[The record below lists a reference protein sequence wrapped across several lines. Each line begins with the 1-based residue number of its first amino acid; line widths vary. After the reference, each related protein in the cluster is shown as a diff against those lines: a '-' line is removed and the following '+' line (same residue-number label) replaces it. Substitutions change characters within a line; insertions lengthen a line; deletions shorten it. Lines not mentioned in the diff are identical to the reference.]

1 MSKSYDGGVTYKCC
15 FDNSP
20 LTKKENYAM
29 EMRSQKAK
37 ELAIVATSGLNFP
50 TKSRKYLINLVKEAA
65 IKVKATFI
73 IVAGNTMDG
82 KALELELKAR
92 LKRRLVGVSSK
103 HSERVRLDF
112 EAEFIEEYA
121 AQLDEYLPVISGCN
135 WHIVIA
141 EKVFDR
147 PIGVRIMEHVQARRR
162 DVRLIGAKE
171 DGTYDT
177 EPKVPL
183 QYRGFEVIRV
193 IVPRRTPWF
202 YRIVTGFMQRLINSF
217 VPRTNSAKPSLVLV
231 GCTGTAAY
239 LPFYEG
245 VPCVSVPALHKIDQ
259 QLSAENMV
267 GCTVIRVVT
276 EDDGRVRVISGTH
289 DFRAAVFA
297 ERDVMIPPNAP
308 PVQRAILNS
317 LIRGDA
323 SFRSILWWTNEN
335 KKRFRRQKDFTEV
348 EIRKG
353 IAELTRQ
360 ELIVHSE
367 KSNRYA
373 INEEKLQDA
382 SVSLSSL
389 HEGGRTIKHLVWSC
403 FHGGAMKTLYF
414 TALRDVPRLAQDV
427 DAIIENGDL
436 IQGIAHQ
443 YEYNGELLPSMNGF
457 DKQEILNAHIRATML
472 LEAFRLRLGKLSKA
486 ALNNRE
492 RVFKALPPYVYNLG
506 NHPSWNYHNRDA
518 LILSLF
524 DEKLRVLMASGIVAI
539 CRERNINVSH
549 DEAVALAE
557 KRIIRLGESR
567 MINLDGV
574 LVGIKH
580 PFKGRTLSKSGRI
593 QEVVD
598 FMWKRFP
605 GLEET
610 VTQGS
615 TGFALAYVANFH
627 EAASV
632 HIGKFGR
639 TILGVMTG
647 AYMYDTEFEN
657 HVDKVVEYGPAV
669 VEVRLSQE
677 GRLLY
682 SETEFIDRIDDEDRA
697 FVHADRLDSQ
707 HVLERSIK
715 LFDRIKL
722 TMPWR

>member
-1 MSKSYDGGVTYKCC
+1 MTRAGIRK
-15 FDNSP
+15 
-20 LTKKENYAM
+20 TKEI
-29 EMRSQKAK
+29 
-37 ELAIVATSGLNFP
+37 AIVATSGLNFP
-50 TKSRKYLINLVKEAA
+50 TKSRKYLIDLVKEVAV
-65 IKVKATFI
+65 KVKATFI
-73 IVAGNTMDG
+73 IIAGNTIDG

-92 LKRRLVGVSSK
+92 LKKRLQGVASK
-103 HSERVRLDF
+103 DMERVRIAF
-112 EAEFIEEYA
+112 EADFIEEYA
-121 AQLDEYLPVISGCN
+121 VQLDEYLPVVPGSN

-147 PIGVRIMEHVQARRR
+147 PIGVRIMESVQARRR
-162 DVRLIGAKE
+162 DIRLIGAKQ
-171 DGTYDT
+171 DGSYDT

-183 QYRGFEVIRV
+183 QFRNFEVVRV

-217 VPRTNSAKPSLVLV
+217 VPRTNSAKPSLILV

-245 VPCVSVPALHKIDQ
+245 VPCISVPTLHKIDE

-267 GCTVIRVVT
+267 GCTVIRVIP
-276 EDDGRVRVISGTH
+276 EKNGRVRVISGTH
-289 DFRAAVFA
+289 DFRSAIFT
-297 ERDVMIPPNAP
+297 ERDIIITQKAP
-308 PVQRAILNS
+308 PPQRAILDS

-323 SFRSILWWTNEN
+323 SFKSIAWWANEN
-335 KKRFRRQKDFTEV
+335 KKRFRRQKDFTEK
-348 EIRKG
+348 EIGNG
-353 IAELTRQ
+353 IAQLMEQ
-360 ELIVHSE
+360 KLIVYSD

-373 INEEKLQDA
+373 INEEKLQRA
-382 SVSLSSL
+382 SISLASL

-414 TALRDVPRLAQDV
+414 TALRDIPRLAQDV

-443 YEYNGELLPSMNGF
+443 YEYNGELLPFANGF

-472 LEAFRLRLGKLSKA
+472 LEAFRLRLKKLTKA
-486 ALNNRE
+486 ELGDRE
-492 RVFKALPPYVYNLG
+492 KIFNALPPYVFNLG
-506 NHPSWNYHNRDA
+506 NHPSWNFHNRDA

-524 DEKLRVLMASGIVAI
+524 EERLHGLMTTGIVKI
-539 CRERNINVSH
+539 CGEHNIDITHN
-549 DEAVALAE
+549 EAAALAE

-574 LVGIKH
+574 TLGIKH
-580 PFKGRTLSKSGRI
+580 PFKGRTLAKSGRI

-598 FMWKRFP
+598 FIWKRFTSFAS
-605 GLEET
+605 T
-610 VTQGS
+610 VARNS
-615 TGFALAYVANFH
+615 NGFALVYVANFH

-647 AYMYDTEFEN
+647 AYMKDTEFES
-657 HVDKVVEYGPAV
+657 HLDKVVEYGPSV
-669 VEVRLSQE
+669 VEVQLSQE

-682 SETEFIDRIDDEDRA
+682 SEIEFIDRIDDEDNE
-697 FVHADRLDSQ
+697 FVHADRLDTRQ
-707 HVLERSIK
+707 VLKRSIK
-715 LFDRIKL
+715 LLDRIGL
-722 TMPWR
+722 TLPWR